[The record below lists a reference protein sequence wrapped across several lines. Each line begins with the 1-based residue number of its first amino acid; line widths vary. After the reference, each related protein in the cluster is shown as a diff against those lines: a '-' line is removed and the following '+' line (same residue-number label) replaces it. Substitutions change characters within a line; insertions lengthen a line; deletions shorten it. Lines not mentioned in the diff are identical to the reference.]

1 MRTTTR
7 GVISLEQLQDDFSS
21 VDTILR
27 EDGEV
32 TVITESGFAFK
43 MSVMN
48 YNDLIRTEE
57 QKKKKM
63 TLPEAIKRVLLAGP
77 QEGMHSVD
85 IAKEITANEFYFKK
99 DGSFVDGKQVRSCAN
114 NNSDIFVC
122 LPGNMIKLK
131 IKELVVINKENG
143 LKNKI
148 DSL

>member
-1 MRTTTR
+1 MRYNII
-7 GVISLEQLQDDFSS
+7 VNKYKQEVEKCVQQLQEDFPS
-21 VDTILR
+21 VETILR

-48 YNDLIRTEE
+48 YNDLIRTDE

-85 IAKEITANEFYFKK
+85 IAK
-99 DGSFVDGKQVRSCAN
+99 
-114 NNSDIFVC
+114 
-122 LPGNMIKLK
+122 
-131 IKELVVINKENG
+131 
-143 LKNKI
+143 
-148 DSL
+148 

>member
-1 MRTTTR
+1 MRVTSEGII
-7 GVISLEQLQDDFSS
+7 GVKQLQEDFSS
-21 VDTILR
+21 VETILR
-27 EDGEV
+27 KDGEAIVV
-32 TVITESGFAFK
+32 TKSGFAFK
-43 MSVMN
+43 LLVMN
-48 YNDLIRTEE
+48 YNDLVRTEE

-122 LPGNMIKLK
+122 LPNNIIKLK
-131 IKELVVINKENG
+131 TDKRTVIVKEKR
-143 LKNKI
+143 
-148 DSL
+148 

>member
-1 MRTTTR
+1 ML
-7 GVISLEQLQDDFSS
+7 VL
-21 VDTILR
+21 
-27 EDGEV
+27 
-32 TVITESGFAFK
+32 
-43 MSVMN
+43 N
-48 YNDLIRTEE
+48 YNDLITTEE

-122 LPGNMIKLK
+122 LPNNIIKLK
-131 IKELVVINKENG
+131 TDKRTVIVKEKR
-143 LKNKI
+143 
-148 DSL
+148 

>member
-7 GVISLEQLQDDFSS
+7 GVISLQQLQEDFPS
-21 VDTILR
+21 VETILR
-27 EDGEV
+27 EDGEL

-77 QEGMHSVD
+77 QEGMHSVG
-85 IAKEITANEFYFKK
+85 IAKEIAANEFCFKK

-114 NNSDIFVC
+114 NDSDIFVC
-122 LPGNMIKLK
+122 LRS
-131 IKELVVINKENG
+131 
-143 LKNKI
+143 NKI
-148 DSL
+148 RLKSDNIIIIKKYK

>member
-7 GVISLEQLQDDFSS
+7 GVISLQQLQEDFSS
-21 VDTILR
+21 VETILR

-43 MSVMN
+43 MSVLN

-77 QEGMHSVD
+77 QERMHSVD
-85 IAKEITANEFYFKK
+85 IAKEITANEFSLKK
-99 DGSFVDGKQVRSCAN
+99 MDYLLMESKLDYVQIIIVIFLFVYL
-114 NNSDIFVC
+114 IT
-122 LPGNMIKLK
+122 
-131 IKELVVINKENG
+131 
-143 LKNKI
+143 
-148 DSL
+148 SLN

>member
-7 GVISLEQLQDDFSS
+7 GVISIQQLQEDFSS
-21 VDTILR
+21 VETILR

-43 MSVMN
+43 MSVLN
-48 YNDLIRTEE
+48 YNDLIRTDE

-85 IAKEITANEFYFKK
+85 IAKEITANEK
-99 DGSFVDGKQVRSCAN
+99 DGTFVDGKQVRSCAN
-114 NNSDIFVC
+114 NNSYIFVC
-122 LPGNMIKLK
+122 LPGNMFRLKVENKLY
-131 IKELVVINKENG
+131 IPN
-143 LKNKI
+143 
-148 DSL
+148 